1 MPAFAFLRHSSM
13 KRLKNFLP
21 ILVLIALGIALL
33 ASGTLNRFRPANL
46 ANEQAHLQEL
56 IAQHP
61 LLAVGAYV
69 VAVTLAIST
78 GVPGVV
84 VLILAGGML
93 FGVVAGTALSVIGV
107 TFGAL
112 ILFLASRHA
121 FGDHT
126 HARAPGLVERLRG
139 GYLAHPVSYTV
150 FLRLVPFFPFGGV
163 TVALAWL
170 RCPLW
175 LFLAATAG
183 GGSFMTGVET
193 ALGAGLARSIAEK
206 QAISTDILA
215 QPAVFLP
222 LLGMGLLALI
232 PVAVAKWRARRAP
245 AAGNPVPP
253 EI

>member
-1 MPAFAFLRHSSM
+1 M
-13 KRLKNFLP
+13 KRLRNFLP

-33 ASGTLNRFRPANL
+33 ASGVLNRFRPANL
-46 ANEQAHLQEL
+46 AQEQAHLQEL

-61 LLAVGAYV
+61 FLAFGTYV

-93 FGVVAGTALSVIGV
+93 FGVWIGTALSIVAV
-107 TFGAL
+107 TLGAL
-112 ILFLASRHA
+112 ILFLASRRA
-121 FGDHT
+121 FGDHS

-139 GYLAHPVSYTV
+139 GYLVHPISYTV

-170 RCPLW
+170 RCPMW

-193 ALGAGLARSIAEK
+193 ALGAGLAKSIGEK
-206 QAISTDILA
+206 QTVSADILT
-215 QPAVFLP
+215 QPGVLLP
-222 LLGMGLLALI
+222 LVGLGLLALV
-232 PVAVAKWRARRAP
+232 PVAISKWRTRSAP
-245 AAGNPVPP
+245 AAEDERLN
-253 EI
+253 

>member
-1 MPAFAFLRHSSM
+1 M
-13 KRLKNFLP
+13 KRFRKFVP
-21 ILVLIALGIALL
+21 ILVLIALGIALI
-33 ASGTLNRFRPANL
+33 ASGALNRFRPANL

-56 IAQHP
+56 IAAHP
-61 LLAVGAYV
+61 VLAVGAYV

-93 FGVVAGTALSVIGV
+93 FGVLVGTALSIVGV
-107 TFGAL
+107 TLGAL

-121 FGDHT
+121 FGDHS
-126 HARAPGLVERLRG
+126 HSQAPVLVQRLRG
-139 GYLAHPVSYTV
+139 GYQAHPVSYTV

-175 LFLAATAG
+175 LFTAATAG

-193 ALGAGLARSIAEK
+193 ALGAGLAKSIAEK
-206 QAISTDILA
+206 QEVSADLLA
-215 QPAVFLP
+215 QPGVFLP

-232 PVAVAKWRARRAP
+232 PVAVAKWRARRA
-245 AAGNPVPP
+245 AAGAGIPP
-253 EI
+253 PQD

>member
-1 MPAFAFLRHSSM
+1 M
-13 KRLKNFLP
+13 KRFRKFVP

-61 LLAVGAYV
+61 VLAVGAYV

-126 HARAPGLVERLRG
+126 HARA
-139 GYLAHPVSYTV
+139 
-150 FLRLVPFFPFGGV
+150 
-163 TVALAWL
+163 
-170 RCPLW
+170 
-175 LFLAATAG
+175 
-183 GGSFMTGVET
+183 
-193 ALGAGLARSIAEK
+193 
-206 QAISTDILA
+206 
-215 QPAVFLP
+215 
-222 LLGMGLLALI
+222 
-232 PVAVAKWRARRAP
+232 
-245 AAGNPVPP
+245 
-253 EI
+253 